1 MGDLVFVIVVLVRV
15 GVPLAIPRLPLP
27 AIAAALVVDAV
38 DQTVLAAVDAE
49 PDNYQ
54 NYDKALDIYYLAI
67 AYLSTIRNWTDRPA
81 FLTAQFLW
89 YYRLIGVVAFEFSG
103 SRTLLLVFPNTF
115 EYFFIAYEAIRL
127 QWDPLRLPARA
138 VYGLAAFIWIGIK
151 LPQEYWIHIAQLDFT
166 DALANPAFA
175 VAVGVGVAVVAAVA
189 VQGLRRAPAPDWP
202 PSPEVD
208 ARRTTVLFRP
218 AQPLLA
224 RYPLIDHPLVEKT
237 LLAGLIVAVFSQVFA
252 IEATVTQITVASAF
266 IVVVNAVASEWL
278 RRRGHSW
285 RSTATEFVGLLAIN
299 WGASAVYLALRSRL
313 DANLDLVPT
322 VVLLGLFTLI
332 LILYDRYRTLRL
344 ANTAMPATSSGAA
357 VPSSTA

>member
-1 MGDLVFVIVVLVRV
+1 MSDLVFVLVVLVRV

-81 FLTAQFLW
+81 FLTAQILW

-103 SRTLLLVFPNTF
+103 ERTLLLVFPNTF

-127 QWDPLRLPARA
+127 RWDPIRLPARA
-138 VYGLAAFIWIGIK
+138 VYGLAAAIWIGIK

-166 DALANPAFA
+166 DALAEPAFA
-175 VAVGVGVAVVAAVA
+175 VAVAVGAVVVLAVA
-189 VQGLRRAPAPDWP
+189 VRAWRRAPAPDWP
-202 PSPEVD
+202 PTPEVD

-218 AQPLLA
+218 AQPLA
-224 RYPLIDHPLVEKT
+224 VRYPLIDHPLVEKT
-237 LLAGLIVAVFSQVFA
+237 LLSGLIVAVFSQVFA
-252 IEATVTQITVASAF
+252 IEATVTQITVTCGF
-266 IVVVNAVASEWL
+266 IVVVNAVVSELL
-278 RRRGHSW
+278 RRRSHSW
-285 RSTATEFVGLLAIN
+285 RSTATEFAGLLFIN
-299 WGASAVYLALRSRL
+299 WGASAVYLAVRSQVE
-313 DANLDLVPT
+313 ASIEVGPT
-322 VVLLGLFTLI
+322 VVLLGLFTLV
-332 LILYDRYRTLRL
+332 LILYDRFRSLRL
-344 ANTAMPATSSGAA
+344 ANTAVAERLDVTVSTPAG
-357 VPSSTA
+357 